1 MEKGRPSNQG
11 VKMYPTKKIGIFGG
25 SFDPVHLGHIGLAKD
40 AITEAG
46 LDKVIFIPAKL
57 QPFKLDK
64 KVTPGEDR
72 LAMLNL
78 ATDNID
84 GLEVSDYELKSDRI
98 SYTYL
103 TLREMEK
110 RLGNNVQMY
119 FITGTDSFINIEKW
133 KNAEE
138 LLTDFSYIVGSR
150 PGYKMH
156 ELEECI
162 ERIQS
167 IYNTEVIVINNKELD
182 ISSTEIRKRLE
193 TGKSAIDLI
202 PDEVERYIREHDLYK

>member
-1 MEKGRPSNQG
+1 MEKGRPSNQV

-40 AITEAG
+40 AIIEAG

-110 RLGNNVQMY
+110 SLGNDVQMY

>member
-1 MEKGRPSNQG
+1 MEKGRPSNQV

-110 RLGNNVQMY
+110 SLGNDVQMY

-138 LLTDFSYIVGSR
+138 LLNDFSYIVGSR

-162 ERIQS
+162 ERIQNT
-167 IYNTEVIVINNKELD
+167 YNTEVIVINNKELD